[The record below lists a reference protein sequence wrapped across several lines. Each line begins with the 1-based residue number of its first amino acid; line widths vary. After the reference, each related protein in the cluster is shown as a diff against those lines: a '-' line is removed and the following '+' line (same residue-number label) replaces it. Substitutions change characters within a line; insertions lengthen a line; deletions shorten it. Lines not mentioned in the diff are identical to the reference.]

1 MSLPSVIT
9 IIKYFLRSEFQILCK
24 CLEDC
29 RLDETGKFLR
39 SKLPIAMTFKFLLET
54 LLHQGFSNPTSHL
67 RDIGIQM
74 TVEVRTDGISFES
87 DYLLLSRSLSDF
99 LLYFLFVIF
108 SLFTDYFFSNRYIF
122 RIVNGSRE
130 AIDYRNFLFFLFFD
144 FFNYVVFVVDI
155 I

>member
-1 MSLPSVIT
+1 MSLPSVVT
-9 IIKYFLRSEFQILCK
+9 IIKYFLRGKFQILCK

-29 RLDETGKFLR
+29 RLDETGKLLR
-39 SKLPIAMTFKFLLET
+39 SKLPVAMAFKFLLEA

-74 TVEVRTDGISFES
+74 TVEVRADGISFES
-87 DYLLLSRSLSDF
+87 DYLLLPRSLSNL

-122 RIVNGSRE
+122 RIINGSRE
-130 AIDYRNFLFFLFFD
+130 TIDYRNFFLFLLFD
-144 FFNYVVFVVDI
+144 FFNYVVFVIDI